1 MPIVTYKG
9 IAPMLAASRAAMA
22 VAVAQSAEALVGK
35 AQAATPVDTGTLRA
49 SIHVADVET
58 GATEVTAKVA
68 TGGEAS
74 DYAAFVHEGTGPHKI
89 TAKEG
94 KALAFNGIVVKS
106 VNHPGTTGVKFLE
119 GPLIDHRALH
129 QAICAAAMRGAF

>member
-9 IAPMLAASRAAMA
+9 IAPMIARAQAAMGEA
-22 VAVAQSAEALVGK
+22 VEQSAEALVAK

-49 SIHVADVET
+49 SIHVQ
-58 GATEVTAKVA
+58 EVNRSASMVSAKVG

-74 DYAAFVHEGTGPHKI
+74 GYAEFVHEGTDPHVI
-89 TAKEG
+89 RG
-94 KALAFNGIVVKS
+94 NPYLAFNGVVVRS
-106 VNHPGTTGVKFLE
+106 VNHPGTPATKFLE

-129 QAICAAAMRGAF
+129 IAICQAAWSGAF